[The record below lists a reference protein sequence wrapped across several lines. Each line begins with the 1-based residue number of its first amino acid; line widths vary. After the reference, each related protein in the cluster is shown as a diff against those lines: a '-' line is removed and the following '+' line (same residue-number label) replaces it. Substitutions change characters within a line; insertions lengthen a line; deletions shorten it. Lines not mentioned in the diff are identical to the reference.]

1 VKRVR
6 TKRKKKAKVPDQLI
20 PIVDA
25 VVEMVFARLTEA
37 AAKAK
42 RQAGKKSSAKPEEQR
57 GLAGAVADLMLAS
70 LARDPSN
77 TRQTK
82 AAGEERPKRRRRNL
96 RGPKHP
102 AHQ

>member
-1 VKRVR
+1 MKRVR

-25 VVEMVFARLTEA
+25 VVEMVFTRLAEA

-42 RQAGKKSSAKPEEQR
+42 RQAGKKSSAEPEEQG

-70 LARDPSN
+70 LAR
-77 TRQTK
+77 
-82 AAGEERPKRRRRNL
+82 EERPKRRRRNL
-96 RGPKHP
+96 SVPKRPRHR
-102 AHQ
+102 

>member
-6 TKRKKKAKVPDQLI
+6 TKRKKKAEVPDELI

-25 VVEMVFARLTEA
+25 VVEMVFTRLAEA

-42 RQAGKKSSAKPEEQR
+42 RRSGKKSSPEPEKER

-70 LARDPSN
+70 LAG
-77 TRQTK
+77 
-82 AAGEERPKRRRRNL
+82 AERPKRPRRNL
-96 RGPKHP
+96 RSPKRARHR
-102 AHQ
+102 